1 VRILTAIHQR
11 YANRAL
17 AELEK
22 ENMDIGGYPKWTA
35 EEVDFAR
42 RFQKSLGKPEVGLPT
57 EGISVSG
64 PPIVFT
70 GGGSSDVS
78 EVTMVCPTATVGFP
92 SSIPGVEGHH
102 WTRVAV
108 SGTTIAHKRLN
119 AGAKAIAATG
129 IDLLT
134 RPDVL
139 AKIKAEFAAPAAEVS
154 LQIIPACGRKAAC

>member
-1 VRILTAIHQR
+1 
-11 YANRAL
+11 
-17 AELEK
+17 
-22 ENMDIGGYPKWTA
+22 M
-35 EEVDFAR
+35 DFAR

-70 GGGSSDVS
+70 GGGSSHVS

-108 SGTTIAHKRLN
+108 SGTTIAHKGLN
-119 AGAKAIAATG
+119 AGAKAIADTG

-139 AKIKAEFAAPAAEVS
+139 AKIKAEFAAQQQKYLYRSYLPADARPPVE
-154 LQIIPACGRKAAC
+154 LYQEPMTKFRPLMEKFYNEKFNEPW